1 VEGTSTDSR
10 NSSKKITGE
19 QMSDIRTK
27 LLGLTALATVFAG
40 LSYGQTVTC
49 TAGTPN
55 NFTLRQEGETELV
68 SDATAM
74 CTNNSLTQ
82 ATVYASVSG
91 TITSQ
96 KETSAQGGGVFG
108 GNSDVVLQVQVGG
121 SATVVYPGT
130 VTGTLITFTGV
141 NLPPSAFNLE
151 VSNVRVNA
159 AAAGSPQITES
170 LLVQYNVAG
179 SSTPLVVSTGGENV
193 GYILPS
199 LSVALAQTG
208 TGQNIFFG
216 NGVNGSTGSFT
227 TCAGS
232 SIGSSVPPA
241 AFTLNVKEVV
251 ANAFKTLAQ
260 EGGSYVAS
268 ATPNLAATTGGATQ
282 ATELSVAFT
291 GIPTAATLYLPLSV
305 SSGGTTLVLQGS
317 ALTPVT
323 SPSGLTGLN
332 LFAFTPTS
340 TGTVTATYV
349 TLNNTSTGTLFSFPV
364 YLSVAGGAAPV
375 QTTAMTAAVTYIPTG
390 APTGPTAVIPTF
402 AVSSATPINT
412 LTVTPCLTTLLFP
425 FVTNVAGFETGIAIA
440 NTTTDNLKSGGGDSV
455 TAASGTCTLNFYGNT
470 ATQPTAFTTGSIGV
484 MSTTNTVGPV
494 FANTLT
500 AMGPLGFTGYA
511 IASCNFL
518 DAHGFTYII
527 SQFGTSS
534 ATAEG
539 VLAVVLPTGRNSAGD
554 GTNTGN

>member
-1 VEGTSTDSR
+1 
-10 NSSKKITGE
+10 
-19 QMSDIRTK
+19 MSDIRTK

-68 SDATAM
+68 SDALAM

-96 KETSAQGGGVFG
+96 KETAAQGGGVFG

-121 SATVVYPGT
+121 TTTAVYPGT

-141 NLPPSAFNLE
+141 NLPPNAFTLE

-170 LLVQYNVAG
+170 ILVQYNVAG
-179 SSTPLVVSTGGENV
+179 SSTPLVVTTGGENV
-193 GYILPS
+193 GYVLPS
-199 LSVALAQTG
+199 LSVALVQNTS
-208 TGQNIFFG
+208 GQNLYYI
-216 NGVNGSTGSFT
+216 NSSNSTTTSNFT
-227 TCAGS
+227 TCAGL
-232 SIGSSVPPA
+232 SIANPA
-241 AFTLNVKEVV
+241 VATFTVNVKEVV
-251 ANAFKTLAQ
+251 ANAFKTLAL
-260 EGGSYVAS
+260 ESGSYVAS
-268 ATPNLAATTGGATQ
+268 ATPSLAATTGAATQ
-282 ATELSVAFT
+282 ATQIVLSFAN
-291 GIPTAATLYLPLSV
+291 IPTAMTVYLPLSV
-305 SSGGTTLVLQGS
+305 SSGGTTLTLQGS

-323 SPSGLTGLN
+323 SPTGLTGDN
-332 LFAFTPTS
+332 AFAFTPTAA
-340 TGTVTATYV
+340 GVVTATYV
-349 TLNNTSTGTLFSFPV
+349 VTTNVGTGTIFAFPV
-364 YLSVAGGAAPV
+364 YMQVSGGAAPV
-375 QTTAMTAAVTYIPTG
+375 QTTAMTVAATYSPTG

-402 AVSSATPINT
+402 AVSAVAPLNT

-470 ATQPTAFTTGSIGV
+470 ATQPTAYTTGSIGV
-484 MSTTNTVGPV
+484 MSTTNTTGPV

-539 VLAVVLPTGRNSAGD
+539 VLAVVLPNGRQSAGD

>member
-1 VEGTSTDSR
+1 
-10 NSSKKITGE
+10 
-19 QMSDIRTK
+19 MSDIRTK
-27 LLGLTALATVFAG
+27 LLGLTALATAFAG
-40 LSYGQTVTC
+40 LSYGQTVGC
-49 TAGTPN
+49 SAGTPN
-55 NFTLRQEGETELV
+55 NFTLRAEGETELV
-68 SDATAM
+68 SDGLAV
-74 CTNNSLTQ
+74 CTNTSLTQ
-82 ATVYASVSG
+82 ATVYASVSAN
-91 TITSQ
+91 ITSQ
-96 KETSAQGGGVFG
+96 KETAAQGGGVFG
-108 GNSDVVLQVQVGG
+108 GNTDVVLQVQQGG
-121 SATVVYPGT
+121 GTAVYPGT

-141 NLPPSAFNLE
+141 NLPAGGFTLE

-159 AAAGSPQITES
+159 AAAGTPQITES
-170 LLVQYNVAG
+170 ILVQYNVVG
-179 SSTPLVVSTGGENV
+179 TSTPLVVSTGGENV
-193 GYILPS
+193 GYVLPS
-199 LSVALAQTG
+199 LNVALAQNSS
-208 TGQNIFFG
+208 GQNIFF
-216 NGVNGSTGSFT
+216 NGTTSNFT
-227 TCAGS
+227 TCAGN
-232 SIGSSVPPA
+232 SIGNSVPPP

-251 ANAFKTLAQ
+251 ANAFKTLTQ

-268 ATPNLAATTGGATQ
+268 ATPNLAATTGAATQ
-282 ATELSVAFT
+282 ATQLLVAFT
-291 GIPTAATLYLPLSV
+291 GIPTAATVYLPLSV

-332 LFAFTPTS
+332 LFAFTPSS
-340 TGTVTATYV
+340 TGAITATYV
-349 TLNNTSTGTLFSFPV
+349 TTTNIGTGTLFSFPV

-375 QTTAMTAAVTYIPTG
+375 QTTAMTAAVTYVPTG

-402 AVSSATPINT
+402 AVSTATPLNT

-440 NTTTDNLKSGGGDSV
+440 NTTTDNLKNGGNSV

-484 MSTTNTVGPV
+484 MSTTNTTGPV

-539 VLAVVLPTGRNSAGD
+539 VLAVVLPNGRQSAGD